1 MRQVQQMFSGI
12 KLNLAFNSTSDAVA
26 SQTNSSIKWYG
37 VHITIE
43 PNMIPGIT
51 DDHDEPDFFAPLQ
64 KWEEFLKTLSWKER
78 IEFYNT
84 LEIIVEQPIRLRL
97 EKN

>member
-1 MRQVQQMFSGI
+1 MRQVQQMFSDI
-12 KLNLAFNSTSDAVA
+12 KINLAFNSTNDAPA
-26 SQTNSSIKWYG
+26 PQSNGSIKWYG

-64 KWEEFLKTLSWKER
+64 KLEEFLKTLSWKER

>member
-1 MRQVQQMFSGI
+1 M
-12 KLNLAFNSTSDAVA
+12 
-26 SQTNSSIKWYG
+26 
-37 VHITIE
+37 E

-64 KWEEFLKTLSWKER
+64 EWEEFLKTLSSKER

-84 LEIIVEQPIRLRL
+84 LEMIVETTRTAKIRKEQE
-97 EKN
+97 EKEQVFGLWKN

>member
-1 MRQVQQMFSGI
+1 MFSDI
-12 KLNLAFNSTSDAVA
+12 KINLAFNSTSDVLA
-26 SQTNSSIKWYG
+26 SQTNSG

-64 KWEEFLKTLSWKER
+64 KWLASSKVLF
-78 IEFYNT
+78 
-84 LEIIVEQPIRLRL
+84 P
-97 EKN
+97 

>member
-1 MRQVQQMFSGI
+1 
-12 KLNLAFNSTSDAVA
+12 
-26 SQTNSSIKWYG
+26 
-37 VHITIE
+37 
-43 PNMIPGIT
+43 MIPGIT

-64 KWEEFLKTLSWKER
+64 EWEEFLKTLSWKER

-84 LEIIVEQPIRLRL
+84 LEIVVEQPVRLRL